1 MAKLSVRNLTPEF
14 GAEVAG
20 IDLSA
25 PLGEDDCRQ
34 LRELFDDRGVLV
46 FRDVEVPDIVQQQYL
61 SDMVIGWSE
70 PEDDAADGAPRR
82 ESYISNKEEGGIAP
96 FGRLLWHS
104 DMMWSDKPFQSL
116 SLFGTKVEQPSV
128 PTLFVSA
135 TRAWD
140 ALPDELRL
148 RVSDLH
154 AVQVT
159 GQVDRGRYEEGEVLV
174 PIRTEDTTVMPIRHG
189 IPQRAPSST
198 CASSARAVVELP
210 GERRGLAPELFG
222 YLYDPAF
229 TFERSGV
236 GDCVV
241 WDNLALLWSSRR
253 RRGTG
258 AAARRSR
265 RRNRA
270 GPMPE
275 TPASA
280 GRPEP
285 CGADLSVRS
294 PAPRPRSARRHR
306 FGAGRRHR
314 KSEVK

>member
-1 MAKLSVRNLTPEF
+1 MAELSVRNLTPEF

-25 PLGEDDCRQ
+25 PLGEDDCQQ

-46 FRDVEVPDIVQQQYL
+46 FRDVDVPDIVQQQYL

-104 DMMWSDKPFQSL
+104 DMMWSDKPFQAL

-140 ALPDELRL
+140 ALPDELRS

-174 PIRTEDTTVMPIRHG
+174 PIRTEDTATVMPIRYEHPRTG
-189 IPQRAPSST
+189 RTILYVCEQCTSE
-198 CASSARAVVELP
+198 VVELP
-210 GERRGLAPELFG
+210 GDEGEALLQELFG

-229 TFERSGV
+229 TFEHEWCQ
-236 GDCVV
+236 GDYVV
-241 WDNLALLWSSRR
+241 WDNLALQHGRPDVSTE
-253 RRGTG
+253 GP
-258 AAARRSR
+258 ARTLRKTFSPKAR
-265 RRNRA
+265 WTK
-270 GPMPE
+270 MPE
-275 TPASA
+275 TP
-280 GRPEP
+280 
-285 CGADLSVRS
+285 
-294 PAPRPRSARRHR
+294 R
-306 FGAGRRHR
+306 FSRTA
-314 KSEVK
+314 